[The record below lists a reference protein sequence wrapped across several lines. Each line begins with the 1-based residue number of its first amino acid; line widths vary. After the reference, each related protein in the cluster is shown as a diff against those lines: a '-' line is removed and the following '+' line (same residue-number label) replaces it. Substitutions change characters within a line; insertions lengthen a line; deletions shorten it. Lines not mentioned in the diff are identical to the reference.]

1 MHPFSMNWQADD
13 LHESAVEYQNLIQIL
28 RNSALI
34 MDNDRLEE
42 IIDVYYEYIEHV
54 QEVRE

>member
-1 MHPFSMNWQADD
+1 MLEQAND
-13 LHESAVEYQNLIQIL
+13 LHASAQEYHNLIQIL

-54 QEVRE
+54 QEVS